1 MSNKFNPN
9 NKIIRLCMLG
19 MGKEDQGN
27 SEEASEIFRKAWNES
42 VNEFEKFIVA
52 YHIAKYEKDVLNR
65 LKWMEKS
72 LQYAIKSND
81 DSVKSAFPAI

>member
-52 YHIAKYEKDVLNR
+52 YHIAKYEKDVL
-65 LKWMEKS
+65 
-72 LQYAIKSND
+72 IKMD
-81 DSVKSAFPAI
+81 GKIFTVCYKIK